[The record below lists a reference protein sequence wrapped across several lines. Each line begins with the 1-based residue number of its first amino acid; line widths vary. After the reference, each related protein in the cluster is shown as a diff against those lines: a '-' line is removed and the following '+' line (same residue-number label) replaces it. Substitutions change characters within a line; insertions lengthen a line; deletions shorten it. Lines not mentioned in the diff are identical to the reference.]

1 MTETT
6 SKVEKWSY
14 PFKVGGAEETDPQQ
28 YYKALAK
35 AKDGFYPLGSNGLW
49 HGGVHF
55 DEATGLV
62 GDKAEV
68 RCIADGEV
76 VAYRIDE
83 VYPKSDFGSTHSVFS
98 TGFVLVKHRLEV
110 PVPPAPAPA
119 PGAQPAA
126 AAPAPSLTFF
136 SLYMHLLDWDTY
148 KLNPS
153 LKRPDFWGK
162 GLYQVKASAPDSSL
176 GIRVRSGNS
185 IQFPVLAVLPCG
197 TTVLT
202 KPAPATQNWLEI
214 ISVTPE
220 FPGLAANTGWVFK
233 GQMKRLS
240 GDQYLVGKDAKDP
253 LPGEQKGANIRSAYT
268 NGQPIGFLPAGTQ
281 IKLGDEQTPNKF
293 RKLVEIV
300 SGQSTPMLSPGAD
313 GKLPGYVWLDSLE
326 PKNEPKSPRGEVVP
340 LTPTYKIRAGEVL
353 GHVGKYQNHTDAAPK
368 NLLHLEVF
376 SCEDVKA
383 FTELS
388 KSKAA
393 SLPAAEKTLL
403 KIQKNSLLITHVQ
416 GMSATNPPK
425 AADANKVVDYDFFVP
440 VSVLEALPAEK
451 KIKAPIV
458 MDGATTYTLWWRL
471 DGLLCDAD
479 GNEINGWFAEPDI
492 TLSRHSPFEWEGF
505 TFIEETVSNVD
516 NLAAFL
522 HAQESLTEQER
533 ATYLPNVVNAD
544 DSLAKKRLYKI
555 LDKDGDSK
563 LKPEEITAALGKPW
577 FSQPISQMV
586 TRYESEWQYKAEKW
600 DALDELMGHSDSDP
614 HKGWVE
620 EKARI
625 ENLSW
630 WDKLVGQQGITSDI
644 NVQHIHPVGL
654 VSSFLRSG
662 SSKCKKCGKNIA
674 LTPQFMRKIVAPSV
688 SDGFIKDF
696 ADTAN
701 VLFWKYGI
709 TTCSQVALILG
720 QGKVETQR
728 FTKFRENLNYSR
740 ATFTPTSLFALAP
753 TAINN
758 GFIRKGLNLTNQQKL
773 QYIDDHLLGNDPAYG
788 QHSFGSS
795 DYPNNDY
802 RGRGLLH
809 LTFYETYRRCA
820 DAIGIRIDATPSL
833 AETDVN
839 AIVASGCWFWKINNI
854 GIIADDTSL
863 DIDLKIK
870 NVTRKINTGLDQLAN
885 RKIFSKE
892 IIALIN
898 SDFGGCAG

>member
-14 PFKVGGAEETDPQQ
+14 PFKVGGAEATDPQQ
-28 YYKALAK
+28 YYKALAQ
-35 AKDGFYPLGSNGLW
+35 AKDGYYPLGSNGLW
-49 HGGVHF
+49 HGGIHF

-110 PVPPAPAPA
+110 PMPPAPAPA
-119 PGAQPAA
+119 PGAPAA
-126 AAPAPSLTFF
+126 AGPSLTFF
-136 SLYMHLLDWDTY
+136 SLYMHLLDWEGYRLTPALD
-148 KLNPS
+148 
-153 LKRPDFWGK
+153 RPAFWSG
-162 GLYQVKASAPDSSL
+162 GISQVKASANDKIL
-176 GIRVRSGNS
+176 GLRVRQGPKNN
-185 IQFPVLAVLPCG
+185 PG
-197 TTVLT
+197 YGTVLT
-202 KPAPATQNWLEI
+202 VLPRGTLVETGEEDHGWLKVVN
-214 ISVTPE
+214 VTPADASLP
-220 FPGLAANTGWVFK
+220 PGTGWVYK
-233 GQMKRLS
+233 GEMTDGPTPNS
-240 GDQYLVGKDAKDP
+240 YVIGVAAKDEMTP
-253 LPGEQKGANIRSAYT
+253 PQKGLAVHAGANQTSAT
-268 NGQPIGFLPAGTQ
+268 TAILPIGTQ
-281 IKLGDEQTPNKF
+281 VKIGNDGASTEYQKLI
-293 RKLVEIV
+293 EIV
-300 SGQSTPMLSPGAD
+300 SGSSIPALTASNGIL
-313 GKLPGYVWLDSLE
+313 GYIRKSLLETKSE
-326 PKNEPKSPRGEVVP
+326 PAEKNTVHLLERPFPIK
-340 LTPTYKIRAGEVL
+340 AGSL
-353 GHVGKYQNHTDAAPK
+353 IGHVGKYQNHSDPAPK

-388 KSKAA
+388 KSKAS
-393 SLPAAEKTLL
+393 SLPATEKTLL
-403 KIQKNSLLITHVQ
+403 KIPKDSLLITHVQ
-416 GMSATNPPK
+416 GMNATNPPK
-425 AADANKVVDYDFFVP
+425 VTDAHKKVGYDFLVP

-451 KIKAPIV
+451 KIKVPVV
-458 MDGATTYTLWWRL
+458 MGGTTTYTFWWRL
-471 DGLLCDAD
+471 DGLLGDAD
-479 GNEINGWFAEPDI
+479 GNEINGWFAEPDT

-516 NLAAFL
+516 HLAAFL
-522 HAQESLTEQER
+522 HAQESLNDEER
-533 ATYLPNVVNAD
+533 ATYLPNVGNAD
-544 DSLAKKRLYKI
+544 DSLTKKQLYKI
-555 LDKDGDSK
+555 LDKNGDSK
-563 LKPEEITAALGKPW
+563 LKPEEITEALGKPW

-586 TRYESEWQYKAEKW
+586 TRYESEWQYKSEKW
-600 DALDELMGHSDSDP
+600 DALDELMGHNDSDP

-625 ENLSW
+625 ERLGW

-701 VLFWKYGI
+701 VLFGKYGI

-728 FTKFRENLNYSR
+728 FTKFRESLNYSR

-820 DAIGIRIDATPSL
+820 DAIGIQIDATPSL

-839 AIVASGCWFWKINNI
+839 AIIASGCWFWKVNNI

-885 RKIFSKE
+885 RKTFSKE